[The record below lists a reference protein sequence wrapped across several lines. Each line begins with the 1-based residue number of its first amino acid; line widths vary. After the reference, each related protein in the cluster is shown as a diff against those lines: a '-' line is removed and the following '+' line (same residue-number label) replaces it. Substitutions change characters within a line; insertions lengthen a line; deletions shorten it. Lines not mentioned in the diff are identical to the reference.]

1 LEKQAIIDEVLHTA
15 KAIINHG
22 FVASDGDSSENE
34 RHHALIEFSTACDQV
49 LRRIPEYLKPLPLSD
64 LLRLA
69 IGSHLRVFGFDPPL
83 TDLSQ
88 VGKMRN
94 RYPLVIIAITK
105 AVTFFPL
112 KRFIIDSCSI

>member
-22 FVASDGDSSENE
+22 FVVSDSDSSENQ
-34 RHHALIEFSTACDQV
+34 RHHAFIEFSAGYDPV
-49 LRRIPEYLKPLPLSD
+49 LRRIPEYLKPLPLNN

-69 IGSHLRVFGFDPPL
+69 IGSHHRVFGFDPPL

-88 VGKMRN
+88 MER
-94 RYPLVIIAITK
+94 
-105 AVTFFPL
+105 
-112 KRFIIDSCSI
+112 